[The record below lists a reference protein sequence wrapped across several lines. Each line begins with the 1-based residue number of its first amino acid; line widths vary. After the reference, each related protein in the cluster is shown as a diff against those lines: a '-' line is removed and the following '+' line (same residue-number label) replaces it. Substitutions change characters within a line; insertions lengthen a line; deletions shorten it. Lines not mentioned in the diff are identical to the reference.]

1 MVERE
6 KLVAMVRALQ
16 QGQDDAATQIYDT
29 FYNDIY
35 YYILKTVNDPELAA
49 DLTQDT
55 FMEIL
60 QTIGNLKEP
69 AAFVTWSRQIAY
81 HRCTAYFKKH
91 HDLLLDEDE
100 EGRSL
105 FDTLE
110 EDRTEFIPDAA
121 LDQVELKKAIHEMI
135 NALPE
140 EQRTAIL
147 MRYFEEMSVKEIA
160 QIQGVSE
167 GTVKSRLKYGR
178 DAIAKSVESYEKKS
192 GVKLHCV
199 GVVPLLLWLFAQGK
213 GATAASVA
221 AGTGA
226 AAAAT
231 SAAAGSAAATSAAVG
246 GTGAAVAGGLAVKI
260 AAGVAAVA
268 VTVGGIA
275 VGIGLAKPS
284 PPEPTPE
291 ATQMMPT
298 EPEELFVWS
307 GYGIDNYLHLTK
319 RFDLQVHEM
328 TPEHIRGYLEVTYLY
343 DPVHI
348 TTFEGGGT
356 VAEDGRI
363 HYAITYD
370 TPVTMGMSSYEYWEM
385 VLIYDPETE
394 AMIFDND
401 YYVVMDRAVVNPE
414 EVILSEN
421 ELWSGLGE
429 CDFCWGNES
438 GHLFEIWIYKM
449 TETQIHGCLEVSRN
463 GVVEHQSE
471 FWGQGFAH
479 ETGCDYEIM
488 LTSPRTDTVFMGEE
502 TIEIFWLYYDRET
515 DSLKTNAVE
524 WYTINAVRQKSSQ
537 E

>member
-16 QGQDDAATQIYDT
+16 QGREDAATQIYDT

-60 QTIGNLKEP
+60 QTIGKLQEP

-81 HRCTAYFKKH
+81 HRCTAHFKKR
-91 HDLLLDEDE
+91 HDLLLDENED
-100 EGRSL
+100 GVSL

-121 LDQVELKKAIHEMI
+121 LDQAELKQAIHDMI
-135 NALPE
+135 AALPE
-140 EQRTAIL
+140 DQRAAIL

-160 QIQGVSE
+160 QVQGVSE

-178 DAIAKSVESYEKKS
+178 DSIEKAVESYEKKN
-192 GVKLHCV
+192 GVKLHCA
-199 GVVPLLLWLFAQGK
+199 GAVPLLLWLFAQGE
-213 GATAASVA
+213 GTATAASVA
-221 AGTGA
+221 AGAGATATGA
-226 AAAAT
+226 VAATSTAAT
-231 SAAAGSAAATSAAVG
+231 SATVST
-246 GTGAAVAGGLAVKI
+246 TGAVVAGGLGVKI

-268 VTVGGIA
+268 VTLGGIA
-275 VGIGLAKPS
+275 VGMGLHES
-284 PPEPTPE
+284 PEPKPTTEITQE
-291 ATQMMPT
+291 AAT
-298 EPEELFVWS
+298 EPEELFWS
-307 GYGIDNYLHLTK
+307 GYGIDNYPHLTK
-319 RFDLQVHEM
+319 RFEMRVHEM
-328 TPEHIRGYLEVTYLY
+328 TQKHIRGYLEVTYLY
-343 DPVHI
+343 EPVHI
-348 TTFEGGGT
+348 TTFEGSGT

-363 HYAITYD
+363 HYTITYD
-370 TPVTMGMSSYEYWEM
+370 TPVTMGMSSHEYWEM

-394 AMIFDND
+394 TMTFDND
-401 YYVVMDRAVVNPE
+401 YYVVMDRVVAEPE

-429 CDFCWGNES
+429 CDFCWGNEA
-438 GHLFEIWIYKM
+438 GHLFELWIYKM
-449 TETQIHGCLEVSRN
+449 TETEIHGYLSVSRN
-463 GVVEHQSE
+463 GNMEHQSE

-488 LTSPRTDTVFMGEE
+488 LTSPRTDVIFMGEE
-502 TIEIFWLYYDRET
+502 TIEIFWLYYKQET
-515 DSLKTNAVE
+515 DSLVTNAME
-524 WYTINAVRQKSSQ
+524 WYTIHATREKSTK